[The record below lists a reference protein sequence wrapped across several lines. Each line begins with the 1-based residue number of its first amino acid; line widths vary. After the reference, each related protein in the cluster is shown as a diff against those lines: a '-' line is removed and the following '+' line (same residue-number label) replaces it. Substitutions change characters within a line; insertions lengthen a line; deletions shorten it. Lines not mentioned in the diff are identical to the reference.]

1 MIPIGNDLVELLERW
16 QITIGAS
23 SGYILRAVNKSGHV
37 RESLHPASITR
48 LLRELQDR
56 AFGIS
61 RDMPGL
67 SGHSFRV
74 GAALDMVNQG
84 ETLARI
90 MLRGGW
96 KTEST
101 AIRYLRNYSFDNGF
115 AGDE

>member
-1 MIPIGNDLVELLERW
+1 MIPIGNDLVDLIERW
-16 QITIGAS
+16 KVTIGAS
-23 SGYILRAVNKSGHV
+23 TGYIIQTVNNIG
-37 RESLHPASITR
+37 ESLHPASITR
-48 LLRELQDR
+48 LLRDLQDR
-56 AFGIS
+56 AYGIR

-74 GAALDMVNQG
+74 GAAVDMVNQG

-101 AIRYLRNYSFDNGF
+101 AIRYLRNYAFDNGF